1 MILLVD
7 AGNTRIKWAFHVG
20 ETLLPG
26 GSWSTREVA
35 ALPAFALDAGLADS
49 ADRVGP
55 EPASRA
61 VVACVAGEAVRG
73 ALADAFEGRGIQPHW
88 LTPALSAHG
97 LVNRYQPPQSLG
109 VDRYAAL
116 VGALHRVG
124 RSCVVVSVGTALTA
138 DMLTAEGEFLGGCI
152 VPGPELMRTALA
164 SGTAGVG
171 KAEGG
176 WQDWPRTTGSAVDT
190 GIALALAGVV
200 RGMRERLAGGP
211 GRALP
216 PVVLTGG
223 ARAGMVP
230 LLSGEVVEIDELVL
244 EGLSWIARGLEFG
257 DG

>member
-124 RSCVVVSVGTALTA
+124 RSCVVVSVGTATTTRINAGRMVQAISSRVLPWTA
-138 DMLTAEGEFLGGCI
+138 WG
-152 VPGPELMRTALA
+152 
-164 SGTAGVG
+164 
-171 KAEGG
+171 
-176 WQDWPRTTGSAVDT
+176 
-190 GIALALAGVV
+190 
-200 RGMRERLAGGP
+200 
-211 GRALP
+211 
-216 PVVLTGG
+216 
-223 ARAGMVP
+223 
-230 LLSGEVVEIDELVL
+230 SGES
-244 EGLSWIARGLEFG
+244 GRRRKRMTA
-257 DG
+257 